1 MEFLRKLLSSG
12 DFMPH
17 GYCYMWRPGLVW
29 LHLVSDA
36 LIALAYFSI
45 PFTLIYFVRKR
56 RDVPFNWMFACF
68 GMFIL
73 ACGATHA
80 MEIWTLWHATYW
92 VSGAVK
98 VVTALASVPTAFLL
112 IHLVPQAVAL
122 PSPETLRLEIAE
134 RTRAQNALDN
144 AKKELE
150 IRVQDRT
157 AKLRET
163 NEQLLTEVQHRKQ
176 AQEKLRRSEEE
187 LQSLAGRLIS
197 IQEDERKR
205 VARDLH
211 DDLSQCL
218 ALHCV
223 DLDVLRQTLGASSGT
238 ARELERLRR
247 EAGKLAL
254 KVREISHN
262 LHHSQ
267 MALGL
272 RLVIASLCREFFEQH
287 GVVVELSQ
295 EGDLDHVPESVSMVL
310 FRVLQEAL
318 NNVAKHS
325 GSDQVAV
332 FLRVEGDQVLLRVT
346 DQGRGFDAEGLPG
359 ASGLGLVSMRERLR
373 LVGGTI
379 SITSSLGLGTS
390 AEAVVPI
397 VTPERPTSEA
407 AA

>member
-1 MEFLRKLLSSG
+1 
-12 DFMPH
+12 
-17 GYCYMWRPGLVW
+17 
-29 LHLVSDA
+29 
-36 LIALAYFSI
+36 
-45 PFTLIYFVRKR
+45 
-56 RDVPFNWMFACF
+56 
-68 GMFIL
+68 
-73 ACGATHA
+73 
-80 MEIWTLWHATYW
+80 
-92 VSGAVK
+92 
-98 VVTALASVPTAFLL
+98 
-112 IHLVPQAVAL
+112 
-122 PSPETLRLEIAE
+122 LE
-134 RTRAQNALDN
+134 L
-144 AKKELE
+144 
-150 IRVQDRT
+150 RVQDRT

-163 NEQLLTEVQHRKQ
+163 NEQLLTEVQQRKQ
-176 AQEKLRRSEEE
+176 AQAKLRRSEEE

-223 DLDVLRQTLGASSGT
+223 DLDVLRQTQGASSET
-238 ARELERLRR
+238 VRELERLRT

-262 LHHSQ
+262 LHHPQ

-272 RLVIASLCREFFEQH
+272 RVVIASLCREFFEQH
-287 GVVVELSQ
+287 GVVVELLQ
-295 EGDLDHVPESVSMVL
+295 EGDLSHVPESVSMVL

-332 FLRVEGDQVLLRVT
+332 FLSVEGDQVLLRVT
-346 DQGRGFDAEGLPG
+346 DQGRGFDAERVPR

-379 SITSSLGLGTS
+379 CITSSLGLGTS

-397 VTPERPTSEA
+397 VTPETPTSEA